1 MRQAG
6 RWGGETGRGRDRQG
20 GREMGQ
26 AGMEGGERGREGDRQ
41 GRRQTDRRGRDWQ
54 VGETGITVV

>member
-41 GRRQTDRRGRDWQ
+41 TGG
-54 VGETGITVV
+54 GETGR